1 MFQANYK
8 DTRVTL
14 TETFKVSFL
23 LWTLDKFLFPGV
35 FSKYHF
41 IYMFKNFKENIWRN
55 SFMEKQLPVLLTPN
69 CLFCSFLDVYKKGL
83 LKNFL
88 KLTRKHLYRSLYL
101 SLCFSVSFKDI
112 FFIET
117 LGMTASESSNKAVC
131 LDLIIRTLK

>member
-1 MFQANYK
+1 
-8 DTRVTL
+8 
-14 TETFKVSFL
+14 
-23 LWTLDKFLFPGV
+23 
-35 FSKYHF
+35 
-41 IYMFKNFKENIWRN
+41 
-55 SFMEKQLPVLLTPN
+55 MEKQLSVLLTPN

-117 LGMTASESSNKAVC
+117 LGVTASESSSKAVC
-131 LDLIIRTLK
+131 LDLI